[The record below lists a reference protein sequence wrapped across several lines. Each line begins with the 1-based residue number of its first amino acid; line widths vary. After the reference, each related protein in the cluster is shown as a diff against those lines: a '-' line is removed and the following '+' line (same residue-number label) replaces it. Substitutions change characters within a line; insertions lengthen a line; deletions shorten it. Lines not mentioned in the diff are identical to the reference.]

1 MRIIDLFSG
10 VGGLTFGFYYR
21 KYKDHF
27 VRNRKNQ
34 FVFAN
39 EYNPFA
45 AKAYSENYPDI
56 PMKNCDIKSLKES
69 DIRKWIGSEPVDL
82 IIGGPPCQSFS
93 TVGQRNYD
101 EKAQLYTE
109 YLRVLKIA
117 RPKMFLFE
125 NVRGILS
132 MREIFYKRDAAGNIL
147 YELKDVEGRE
157 SLTPRKKPVIDHYG
171 KSVMEILNDQFSN
184 LGNGLGYNIWTERL
198 NAIVFYSSDKEN
210 MESSLKNSDQ
220 LNGVFLAD
228 RANLLEII
236 GRVVQKNLKR
246 EYRISNIR
254 GLIMDSTSE
263 FDYICQSTTIAL
275 FEKLSSEQQDVIVR
289 KAKEYVES
297 AASKSGQNFE
307 GLNKKVGKSF
317 IKNAIQSVEY
327 VMDNK
332 DRYALMGL
340 IVKFFDDGP
349 IAQEDFS
356 QKYSD
361 ELIKPRNKLA
371 HAKLVYGK
379 CHQKLHPI
387 KNRSIPSC
395 DGKCDSCSNEY
406 DMEKCESLRAAI
418 YNYYKVFQ
426 NIEKKTNELVPLE

>member
-1 MRIIDLFSG
+1 MDMTYKILWIDDAEDYVDSTKELVVQAIQNRFMDADIESYSDYDEFKSEK
-10 VGGLTFGFYYR
+10 LENFDATSFDFY
-21 KYKDHF
+21 
-27 VRNRKNQ
+27 
-34 FVFAN
+34 
-39 EYNPFA
+39 
-45 AKAYSENYPDI
+45 
-56 PMKNCDIKSLKES
+56 
-69 DIRKWIGSEPVDL
+69 DL
-82 IIGGPPCQSFS
+82 ILMDFALSGTTGDVVIRELRSK
-93 TVGQRNYD
+93 
-101 EKAQLYTE
+101 EIYT
-109 YLRVLKIA
+109 
-117 RPKMFLFE
+117 
-125 NVRGILS
+125 
-132 MREIFYKRDAAGNIL
+132 D
-147 YELKDVEGRE
+147 
-157 SLTPRKKPVIDHYG
+157 
-171 KSVMEILNDQFSN
+171 
-184 LGNGLGYNIWTERL
+184 
-198 NAIVFYSSDKEN
+198 IVFYSSDKEN

>member
-1 MRIIDLFSG
+1 MTYKILWIDDAEDYVDSTKEL
-10 VGGLTFGFYYR
+10 V
-21 KYKDHF
+21 
-27 VRNRKNQ
+27 VQAIQNR
-34 FVFAN
+34 FMDADI
-39 EYNPFA
+39 ES
-45 AKAYSENYPDI
+45 YSD
-56 PMKNCDIKSLKES
+56 
-69 DIRKWIGSEPVDL
+69 
-82 IIGGPPCQSFS
+82 
-93 TVGQRNYD
+93 YD
-101 EKAQLYTE
+101 EFKSEKLENFDATSFDSYGLILMDFALSGTTGDAVIRELRSKEIYT
-109 YLRVLKIA
+109 
-117 RPKMFLFE
+117 
-125 NVRGILS
+125 
-132 MREIFYKRDAAGNIL
+132 D
-147 YELKDVEGRE
+147 
-157 SLTPRKKPVIDHYG
+157 
-171 KSVMEILNDQFSN
+171 
-184 LGNGLGYNIWTERL
+184 
-198 NAIVFYSSDKEN
+198 IVFYSSDKEN

>member
-1 MRIIDLFSG
+1 MDMTYKILWIDDAEDYVDSTKELVVQAIQNRFMDADIESYSDYDEFKSEK
-10 VGGLTFGFYYR
+10 LENFDATSFDFY
-21 KYKDHF
+21 
-27 VRNRKNQ
+27 
-34 FVFAN
+34 
-39 EYNPFA
+39 
-45 AKAYSENYPDI
+45 
-56 PMKNCDIKSLKES
+56 
-69 DIRKWIGSEPVDL
+69 DL
-82 IIGGPPCQSFS
+82 ILMDFALSGTTGDAVIRELRSK
-93 TVGQRNYD
+93 
-101 EKAQLYTE
+101 EIYT
-109 YLRVLKIA
+109 
-117 RPKMFLFE
+117 
-125 NVRGILS
+125 
-132 MREIFYKRDAAGNIL
+132 D
-147 YELKDVEGRE
+147 
-157 SLTPRKKPVIDHYG
+157 
-171 KSVMEILNDQFSN
+171 
-184 LGNGLGYNIWTERL
+184 
-198 NAIVFYSSDKEN
+198 IVFYSSDKEN

-361 ELIKPRNKLA
+361 ELIKSRNKLA

>member
-1 MRIIDLFSG
+1 MDMTYKILWIDDAEDYVDSTKELVVQAIQNRFMDADIESYSDYDEFKSEK
-10 VGGLTFGFYYR
+10 LENFDATSFDFY
-21 KYKDHF
+21 
-27 VRNRKNQ
+27 
-34 FVFAN
+34 
-39 EYNPFA
+39 
-45 AKAYSENYPDI
+45 
-56 PMKNCDIKSLKES
+56 
-69 DIRKWIGSEPVDL
+69 DL
-82 IIGGPPCQSFS
+82 ILMDFALSGTTGDAVIRELRSK
-93 TVGQRNYD
+93 
-101 EKAQLYTE
+101 EIYT
-109 YLRVLKIA
+109 
-117 RPKMFLFE
+117 
-125 NVRGILS
+125 
-132 MREIFYKRDAAGNIL
+132 D
-147 YELKDVEGRE
+147 
-157 SLTPRKKPVIDHYG
+157 
-171 KSVMEILNDQFSN
+171 
-184 LGNGLGYNIWTERL
+184 
-198 NAIVFYSSDKEN
+198 IVFYSSDKEN

-317 IKNAIQSVEY
+317 IKNAIQSVEC

>member
-1 MRIIDLFSG
+1 
-10 VGGLTFGFYYR
+10 
-21 KYKDHF
+21 
-27 VRNRKNQ
+27 
-34 FVFAN
+34 
-39 EYNPFA
+39 
-45 AKAYSENYPDI
+45 
-56 PMKNCDIKSLKES
+56 
-69 DIRKWIGSEPVDL
+69 
-82 IIGGPPCQSFS
+82 
-93 TVGQRNYD
+93 
-101 EKAQLYTE
+101 
-109 YLRVLKIA
+109 
-117 RPKMFLFE
+117 
-125 NVRGILS
+125 
-132 MREIFYKRDAAGNIL
+132 
-147 YELKDVEGRE
+147 
-157 SLTPRKKPVIDHYG
+157 
-171 KSVMEILNDQFSN
+171 
-184 LGNGLGYNIWTERL
+184 
-198 NAIVFYSSDKEN
+198 

-356 QKYSD
+356 PKSKHTI
-361 ELIKPRNKLA
+361 L
-371 HAKLVYGK
+371 
-379 CHQKLHPI
+379 
-387 KNRSIPSC
+387 
-395 DGKCDSCSNEY
+395 
-406 DMEKCESLRAAI
+406 
-418 YNYYKVFQ
+418 
-426 NIEKKTNELVPLE
+426 

>member
-1 MRIIDLFSG
+1 MDMTYKILWIDDAEDYVDSTKELVVQAIQNRFMDADIESYSDYDEFKSEK
-10 VGGLTFGFYYR
+10 LENFDATSFDFY
-21 KYKDHF
+21 
-27 VRNRKNQ
+27 
-34 FVFAN
+34 
-39 EYNPFA
+39 
-45 AKAYSENYPDI
+45 
-56 PMKNCDIKSLKES
+56 
-69 DIRKWIGSEPVDL
+69 DL
-82 IIGGPPCQSFS
+82 ILMDFALSGTTGDAVIRELRSK
-93 TVGQRNYD
+93 
-101 EKAQLYTE
+101 EIYT
-109 YLRVLKIA
+109 
-117 RPKMFLFE
+117 
-125 NVRGILS
+125 
-132 MREIFYKRDAAGNIL
+132 D
-147 YELKDVEGRE
+147 
-157 SLTPRKKPVIDHYG
+157 
-171 KSVMEILNDQFSN
+171 
-184 LGNGLGYNIWTERL
+184 
-198 NAIVFYSSDKEN
+198 IVFYSSDKEN

-371 HAKLVYGK
+371 PATLVYGK

>member
-1 MRIIDLFSG
+1 MTYKILLIDDAEDYVDSTKELVVQAIQNRFMDADIESYSDYDEFKSEK
-10 VGGLTFGFYYR
+10 LENFDATSFDFY
-21 KYKDHF
+21 
-27 VRNRKNQ
+27 
-34 FVFAN
+34 
-39 EYNPFA
+39 
-45 AKAYSENYPDI
+45 
-56 PMKNCDIKSLKES
+56 
-69 DIRKWIGSEPVDL
+69 DL
-82 IIGGPPCQSFS
+82 ILMDFALSGTTGDAVIRELRSK
-93 TVGQRNYD
+93 
-101 EKAQLYTE
+101 EIYT
-109 YLRVLKIA
+109 
-117 RPKMFLFE
+117 
-125 NVRGILS
+125 
-132 MREIFYKRDAAGNIL
+132 D
-147 YELKDVEGRE
+147 
-157 SLTPRKKPVIDHYG
+157 
-171 KSVMEILNDQFSN
+171 
-184 LGNGLGYNIWTERL
+184 
-198 NAIVFYSSDKEN
+198 IVFYSSDKEN

-371 HAKLVYGK
+371 YAKLVYGK

>member
-1 MRIIDLFSG
+1 MDMTYKILWIDDAEDYVDSTKELVVQAIQNRFMDADIESYSDYDEFKSEK
-10 VGGLTFGFYYR
+10 LENFDATSFDFY
-21 KYKDHF
+21 
-27 VRNRKNQ
+27 
-34 FVFAN
+34 
-39 EYNPFA
+39 
-45 AKAYSENYPDI
+45 
-56 PMKNCDIKSLKES
+56 
-69 DIRKWIGSEPVDL
+69 DL
-82 IIGGPPCQSFS
+82 ILMDFALSGTTGDAVIRELRSK
-93 TVGQRNYD
+93 
-101 EKAQLYTE
+101 EIYT
-109 YLRVLKIA
+109 
-117 RPKMFLFE
+117 
-125 NVRGILS
+125 
-132 MREIFYKRDAAGNIL
+132 D
-147 YELKDVEGRE
+147 
-157 SLTPRKKPVIDHYG
+157 
-171 KSVMEILNDQFSN
+171 
-184 LGNGLGYNIWTERL
+184 
-198 NAIVFYSSDKEN
+198 IVFYSSDKEN

-356 QKYSD
+356 QKYCD

>member
-1 MRIIDLFSG
+1 MDMTYKILWIDDAEDYVDSTKELVVQAIQNRFMDADIESYSDYDEFKSEK
-10 VGGLTFGFYYR
+10 LENFDATPFDFY
-21 KYKDHF
+21 
-27 VRNRKNQ
+27 
-34 FVFAN
+34 
-39 EYNPFA
+39 
-45 AKAYSENYPDI
+45 
-56 PMKNCDIKSLKES
+56 
-69 DIRKWIGSEPVDL
+69 DL
-82 IIGGPPCQSFS
+82 ILMDFALSGTTGDAVIRELRSK
-93 TVGQRNYD
+93 
-101 EKAQLYTE
+101 EIYT
-109 YLRVLKIA
+109 
-117 RPKMFLFE
+117 
-125 NVRGILS
+125 
-132 MREIFYKRDAAGNIL
+132 D
-147 YELKDVEGRE
+147 
-157 SLTPRKKPVIDHYG
+157 
-171 KSVMEILNDQFSN
+171 
-184 LGNGLGYNIWTERL
+184 
-198 NAIVFYSSDKEN
+198 IVFYSSDKEN

>member
-1 MRIIDLFSG
+1 MDMTYKILWIDDAEDYVDSTKELVVQAIQNRFMDADIESYSDYDEFKSEK
-10 VGGLTFGFYYR
+10 LENFDATSFDFY
-21 KYKDHF
+21 
-27 VRNRKNQ
+27 
-34 FVFAN
+34 
-39 EYNPFA
+39 
-45 AKAYSENYPDI
+45 
-56 PMKNCDIKSLKES
+56 
-69 DIRKWIGSEPVDL
+69 DL
-82 IIGGPPCQSFS
+82 ILMDFALSGTTGDAVIRELRSK
-93 TVGQRNYD
+93 
-101 EKAQLYTE
+101 EIYT
-109 YLRVLKIA
+109 
-117 RPKMFLFE
+117 
-125 NVRGILS
+125 
-132 MREIFYKRDAAGNIL
+132 D
-147 YELKDVEGRE
+147 
-157 SLTPRKKPVIDHYG
+157 
-171 KSVMEILNDQFSN
+171 
-184 LGNGLGYNIWTERL
+184 
-198 NAIVFYSSDKEN
+198 IVFYSSDKEN

-426 NIEKKTNELVPLE
+426 NIEKKTNELVPLELFMMYGCHNFIYIMKRR

>member
-1 MRIIDLFSG
+1 MDMTYKILWIDDAEDYVDSTKELVVQAIQNRFMDADIESYSDYDEFKSEK
-10 VGGLTFGFYYR
+10 LENFDATSFDFY
-21 KYKDHF
+21 
-27 VRNRKNQ
+27 
-34 FVFAN
+34 
-39 EYNPFA
+39 
-45 AKAYSENYPDI
+45 
-56 PMKNCDIKSLKES
+56 
-69 DIRKWIGSEPVDL
+69 DL
-82 IIGGPPCQSFS
+82 ILMDFALSGTTGDAVIRELRSK
-93 TVGQRNYD
+93 
-101 EKAQLYTE
+101 EIYT
-109 YLRVLKIA
+109 
-117 RPKMFLFE
+117 
-125 NVRGILS
+125 
-132 MREIFYKRDAAGNIL
+132 D
-147 YELKDVEGRE
+147 
-157 SLTPRKKPVIDHYG
+157 
-171 KSVMEILNDQFSN
+171 
-184 LGNGLGYNIWTERL
+184 
-198 NAIVFYSSDKEN
+198 IVFYSSDKEN

-228 RANLLEII
+228 CANLLEII

-395 DGKCDSCSNEY
+395 DEKCDSCSNEY

>member
-1 MRIIDLFSG
+1 
-10 VGGLTFGFYYR
+10 
-21 KYKDHF
+21 
-27 VRNRKNQ
+27 
-34 FVFAN
+34 
-39 EYNPFA
+39 
-45 AKAYSENYPDI
+45 
-56 PMKNCDIKSLKES
+56 
-69 DIRKWIGSEPVDL
+69 
-82 IIGGPPCQSFS
+82 
-93 TVGQRNYD
+93 
-101 EKAQLYTE
+101 
-109 YLRVLKIA
+109 
-117 RPKMFLFE
+117 
-125 NVRGILS
+125 
-132 MREIFYKRDAAGNIL
+132 
-147 YELKDVEGRE
+147 
-157 SLTPRKKPVIDHYG
+157 
-171 KSVMEILNDQFSN
+171 
-184 LGNGLGYNIWTERL
+184 
-198 NAIVFYSSDKEN
+198 
-210 MESSLKNSDQ
+210 
-220 LNGVFLAD
+220 
-228 RANLLEII
+228 
-236 GRVVQKNLKR
+236 
-246 EYRISNIR
+246 
-254 GLIMDSTSE
+254 MDSTSE

-361 ELIKPRNKLA
+361 ELIKARNKLA

>member
-1 MRIIDLFSG
+1 MDMTYKILWIDDAEDYVDSTKELVVQAIQNRFMDADIESYSDYDEFKSEK
-10 VGGLTFGFYYR
+10 LENFDATSFDFY
-21 KYKDHF
+21 
-27 VRNRKNQ
+27 
-34 FVFAN
+34 
-39 EYNPFA
+39 
-45 AKAYSENYPDI
+45 
-56 PMKNCDIKSLKES
+56 
-69 DIRKWIGSEPVDL
+69 DL
-82 IIGGPPCQSFS
+82 ILMDFALSGTTGDAVIRELRSK
-93 TVGQRNYD
+93 
-101 EKAQLYTE
+101 EIYT
-109 YLRVLKIA
+109 
-117 RPKMFLFE
+117 
-125 NVRGILS
+125 
-132 MREIFYKRDAAGNIL
+132 D
-147 YELKDVEGRE
+147 
-157 SLTPRKKPVIDHYG
+157 
-171 KSVMEILNDQFSN
+171 
-184 LGNGLGYNIWTERL
+184 
-198 NAIVFYSSDKEN
+198 IVFYSSDKEN

-371 HAKLVYGK
+371 YAKLVYGK

>member
-1 MRIIDLFSG
+1 MTYKILWIDDAEDYVDSTKELVVQAIQNRFMDADIESYSDYDEFKSEK
-10 VGGLTFGFYYR
+10 LENFDATSFDFY
-21 KYKDHF
+21 
-27 VRNRKNQ
+27 
-34 FVFAN
+34 
-39 EYNPFA
+39 
-45 AKAYSENYPDI
+45 
-56 PMKNCDIKSLKES
+56 
-69 DIRKWIGSEPVDL
+69 DL
-82 IIGGPPCQSFS
+82 ILMDFALSGTTGDAVIRELRSK
-93 TVGQRNYD
+93 
-101 EKAQLYTE
+101 EIYT
-109 YLRVLKIA
+109 
-117 RPKMFLFE
+117 
-125 NVRGILS
+125 
-132 MREIFYKRDAAGNIL
+132 D
-147 YELKDVEGRE
+147 
-157 SLTPRKKPVIDHYG
+157 
-171 KSVMEILNDQFSN
+171 
-184 LGNGLGYNIWTERL
+184 
-198 NAIVFYSSDKEN
+198 IVFYSSDKEN

-317 IKNAIQSVEY
+317 IKKAIQSVEY

>member
-1 MRIIDLFSG
+1 MDMTYKILWIDDAEDYVDSTKELVVQAIQNRFMDADIESYSDYDEFKSEK
-10 VGGLTFGFYYR
+10 LENFDATSFDFY
-21 KYKDHF
+21 
-27 VRNRKNQ
+27 
-34 FVFAN
+34 
-39 EYNPFA
+39 
-45 AKAYSENYPDI
+45 
-56 PMKNCDIKSLKES
+56 
-69 DIRKWIGSEPVDL
+69 DL
-82 IIGGPPCQSFS
+82 ILMDFALSGTTGDAVIRELRSK
-93 TVGQRNYD
+93 
-101 EKAQLYTE
+101 EIYT
-109 YLRVLKIA
+109 
-117 RPKMFLFE
+117 
-125 NVRGILS
+125 
-132 MREIFYKRDAAGNIL
+132 D
-147 YELKDVEGRE
+147 
-157 SLTPRKKPVIDHYG
+157 
-171 KSVMEILNDQFSN
+171 
-184 LGNGLGYNIWTERL
+184 
-198 NAIVFYSSDKEN
+198 IVFYSSDKEN

-317 IKNAIQSVEY
+317 IKKAIQSVEY

>member
-1 MRIIDLFSG
+1 MDMTYKILWIDDAEDYVDSTKELVVQAIQNRFMDADIESYSDYDEFKSEK
-10 VGGLTFGFYYR
+10 LENFDATSFDFY
-21 KYKDHF
+21 
-27 VRNRKNQ
+27 
-34 FVFAN
+34 
-39 EYNPFA
+39 
-45 AKAYSENYPDI
+45 
-56 PMKNCDIKSLKES
+56 
-69 DIRKWIGSEPVDL
+69 DL
-82 IIGGPPCQSFS
+82 ILMDFALSGTTGDAVIRELRSK
-93 TVGQRNYD
+93 
-101 EKAQLYTE
+101 EIYT
-109 YLRVLKIA
+109 
-117 RPKMFLFE
+117 
-125 NVRGILS
+125 
-132 MREIFYKRDAAGNIL
+132 D
-147 YELKDVEGRE
+147 
-157 SLTPRKKPVIDHYG
+157 
-171 KSVMEILNDQFSN
+171 
-184 LGNGLGYNIWTERL
+184 
-198 NAIVFYSSDKEN
+198 IVFYSSDKEN

-361 ELIKPRNKLA
+361 ELIKPRNKLT